1 MERKIITY
9 SEYFETFYD
18 NQSSELQEKID
29 WVLEI
34 VKSVEKVSRKI
45 FAYLENTDVI
55 YEIRIEFES
64 NIYRILFFF
73 DKRNLVVLINAF
85 TKKTQKTPLKEITK
99 AEKLKNQYFIDKQII
114 ENEKREKNK

>member
-45 FAYLENTDVI
+45 FAYLENTDGI

-99 AEKLKNQYFIDKQII
+99 AEKLKKQYFIDKQII

>member
-1 MERKIITY
+1 VERKIITY

-45 FAYLENTDVI
+45 FAYLENTDGI

>member
-45 FAYLENTDVI
+45 FACLENTDGI

-99 AEKLKNQYFIDKQII
+99 AEKLKKQYFIDKQII

>member
-45 FAYLENTDVI
+45 FAYLENTDGI

-85 TKKTQKTPLKEITK
+85 TKKTQKTPLKEITQ
-99 AEKLKNQYFIDKQII
+99 AEKLKKQYFIDKQII